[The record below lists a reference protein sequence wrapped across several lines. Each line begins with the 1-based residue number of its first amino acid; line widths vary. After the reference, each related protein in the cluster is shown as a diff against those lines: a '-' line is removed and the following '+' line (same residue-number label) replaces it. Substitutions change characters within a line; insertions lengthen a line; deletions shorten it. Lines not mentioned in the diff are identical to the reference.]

1 MKLIKFYL
9 NGRHDTLP
17 FDRQK
22 RKHFTWGF
30 DIQAGGKR
38 YQERGYLT
46 KAAAEEVV
54 AKIKADAKN
63 ERHNIRRSEP
73 VAVPFLFD
81 FLQEFLNDMLPNEKD
96 SEEVARRKKKE
107 RVRAKRV
114 FSQFLKLVPQ
124 NIKVTDLHSSDFKAY
139 VKARQSEGVS
149 AATIRRE
156 LVPLSSAL
164 YSAKDSEYRS
174 LSDYRPPDLNRPK
187 VSKTRRSKV
196 IRPNEFNVI
205 MQHLCQPRQLG
216 ETAAFAEIRLMTADQ
231 LQFQLLTASR
241 PGEVARL
248 TRGDVDLFG
257 NTVRIRHTKTDKA
270 ADTTSHLPITP
281 TMAKILQRRFA
292 KAEGDY
298 LFTPHGQITPAMR
311 RALKE
316 ACEANNIKYGR
327 SDYDGVIF
335 HTARHTAT
343 TDLVQGGVNLKTV
356 GEYTGHTDEA
366 MTMYYAHPDRSSLDK
381 AGAILEEKRG
391 GDFIENEGFFD
402 AECEKVPSILN

>member
-1 MKLIKFYL
+1 MIATLNQARKFS
-9 NGRHDTLP
+9 T
-17 FDRQK
+17 
-22 RKHFTWGF
+22 
-30 DIQAGGKR
+30 
-38 YQERGYLT
+38 
-46 KAAAEEVV
+46 
-54 AKIKADAKN
+54 
-63 ERHNIRRSEP
+63 
-73 VAVPFLFD
+73 
-81 FLQEFLNDMLPNEKD
+81 
-96 SEEVARRKKKE
+96 
-107 RVRAKRV
+107 
-114 FSQFLKLVPQ
+114 
-124 NIKVTDLHSSDFKAY
+124 
-139 VKARQSEGVS
+139 
-149 AATIRRE
+149 
-156 LVPLSSAL
+156 AL
-164 YSAKDSEYRS
+164 ES
-174 LSDYRPPDLNRPK
+174 YRPPVVDRPQ
-187 VSKTRRSKV
+187 VSKERRNKV

-327 SDYDGVIF
+327 SEYDGVIF

-343 TDLVQGGVNLKTV
+343 TDLEQGGVSLKTI
-356 GEYTGHTDEA
+356 GAYTGHSDET
-366 MTMYYAHPDRSSLDK
+366 MTMYYAHPEQSSLDK

-391 GDFIENEGFFD
+391 GDFIENEGFSD